1 MEDTNFTN
9 KQVSEVSDFLQ
20 TYMLEND
27 IDEMTADEC
36 TDVLSS
42 TGMLE
47 QIPPKPGFNFR
58 QMLRDGRDGKINMIE
73 GATQLENSHWIIKPI
88 MNIKVLFENCSYK
101 KKYIFEGDAIS
112 RVTLNFEAAH
122 FPTKQ
127 SVSQKKRILQRAL
140 STKLAR
146 FKWLIFG
153 DVNINFTWYF
163 SAIKKKETTTDGDLD
178 NLAKII
184 LDYLQGEKGI
194 FVDDSQLGYLN
205 NVWFSKNEE
214 LKNNIL
220 SIEINFNN
228 DDCASKENLKF
239 VQLEGSIYALTH
251 FSGNDPE
258 ELFHTKVL
266 LHVLKKKRRTMLKFW
281 EKPPNAAYT
290 FVSDV
295 LFHKARLPHIDN
307 HLVYDK
313 NAFNELCINAGLSA
327 SILLKKGRDLK
338 KNKE

>member
-1 MEDTNFTN
+1 MENTNFTN
-9 KQVSEVSDFLQ
+9 KQVMEVSDFLQ
-20 TYMLEND
+20 TYMLKNG

-36 TDVLSS
+36 ADILSS
-42 TGMLE
+42 EDILD

-58 QMLRDGRDGKINMIE
+58 QMLRDGRDSKIIMVE
-73 GATQLENSHWIIKPI
+73 GAVQLGNSHWIIKPI
-88 MNIKVLFENCSYK
+88 INLKVLFENCSYEK
-101 KKYIFEGDAIS
+101 EYKFKGDAIS
-112 RVTLNFEAAH
+112 KITLHFEADH

-140 STKLAR
+140 STQLDR

-184 LDYLQGEKGI
+184 LDYLQGENGI

-205 NVWFSKNEE
+205 NVWLSKNEE

-220 SIEINFNN
+220 TIEIHFNN
-228 DDCASKENLKF
+228 DSCASKENLRF
-239 VQLEGSIYALTH
+239 VQLEDSIYALTH
-251 FSGNDPE
+251 FSEEDPE
-258 ELFHTKVL
+258 ELFRAKML
-266 LHVLKKKRRTMLKFW
+266 LHILKKRRRTMLELY
-281 EKPPNAAYT
+281 EKVPNTAYA

-295 LFHKARLPHIDN
+295 LYHKARLPHIDN
-307 HLVYDK
+307 SLIYNKD
-313 NAFNELCINAGLSA
+313 AFNSLCLNAGLDYCM
-327 SILLKKGRDLK
+327 LLHKGRAFLK
-338 KNKE
+338 G

>member
-1 MEDTNFTN
+1 MGDTNFTN
-9 KQVSEVSDFLQ
+9 KQVIEVSDFLQ

-36 TDVLSS
+36 ADILSS
-42 TGMLE
+42 AGILE
-47 QIPPKPGFNFR
+47 QIPPKLGFNFR

-73 GATQLENSHWIIKPI
+73 GASQLANSHWIIKPV
-88 MNIKVLFENCSYK
+88 MNIKVLFENCSYEK
-101 KKYIFEGDAIS
+101 EYKFEGDAIS
-112 RVTLNFEAAH
+112 KIVLNFEADH

-140 STKLAR
+140 LTKLTR

-220 SIEINFNN
+220 SIEVNFNN

-251 FSGNDPE
+251 FSSDDSE
-258 ELFHTKVL
+258 ELFRTKIL
-266 LHVLKKKRRTMLKFW
+266 LHFLKKKRRTMLEFW
-281 EKPPNAAYT
+281 EKSPNAAYA
-290 FVSDV
+290 FASDV

-307 HLVYDK
+307 SLVYDK
-313 NAFNELCINAGLSA
+313 DAFNELCCNAGLDYCM
-327 SILLKKGRDLK
+327 LLRKGRVFLK
-338 KNKE
+338 R